1 MTSSE
6 VIPIRKNYLK
16 IFRYVI
22 TLCVIAFAVSMFLY
36 PYERIFTGLLTLS
49 LSFVMLIQFIEF
61 KTSNTEPEKEIR
73 GWMSIVAFIM
83 CLFASIYI
91 FSTLK

>member
-1 MTSSE
+1 LRKKCLKLLRFVFTLG
-6 VIPIRKNYLK
+6 VI
-16 IFRYVI
+16 V
-22 TLCVIAFAVSMFLY
+22 FAVSIFLN
-36 PYERIFTGLLTLS
+36 PFERIFTGLLTLS

-61 KTSNTEPEKEIR
+61 KTSKTEPENSFR
-73 GWMSIVAFIM
+73 GWMSIVAFII